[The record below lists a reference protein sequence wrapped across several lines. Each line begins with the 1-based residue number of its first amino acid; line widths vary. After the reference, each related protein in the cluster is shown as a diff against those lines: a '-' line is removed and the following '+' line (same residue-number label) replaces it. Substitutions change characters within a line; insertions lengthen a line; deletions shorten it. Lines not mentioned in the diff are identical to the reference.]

1 MWMEMFLNDR
11 EKSVPGTPANLK
23 HLFSHNGVT
32 KDCKNYY
39 DCYNLCELVV
49 RTNVVS
55 LASIMLREKPVSTE
69 EEFRELVDTLF
80 AQINLFGRFSSGE
93 QEGSED
99 ESEPM
104 EVEEDTLSDV
114 EDKINDI
121 EQEIEEVTKERE
133 ILSKEVMDVE
143 QEQDQEQEQQYGFLL
158 YEKEQ
163 YLASQRDDLV
173 VEWLER
179 TGRDK
184 CAGQAEEEED
194 QELTRTLGNR
204 M

>member
-23 HLFSHNGVT
+23 HLFSHNGVS

-39 DCYNLCELVV
+39 DCYNLCELVT

-55 LASIMLREKPVSTE
+55 LASIMLQEKQVSTE
-69 EEFRELVDTLF
+69 EEFVELVNALF
-80 AQINLFGRFSSGE
+80 RKINLFGRFNSE
-93 QEGSED
+93 REGSED

-104 EVEEDTLSDV
+104 EVEEDTAS
-114 EDKINDI
+114 DI
-121 EQEIEEVTKERE
+121 EDRIIDIEKEMEQVKKERE
-133 ILSKEVMDVE
+133 TLSKEVMDVDQD

-163 YLASQRDDLV
+163 YLASQWEDLV

-179 TGRDK
+179 NKKRTRSSPGPWVTG
-184 CAGQAEEEED
+184 CQ
-194 QELTRTLGNR
+194 
-204 M
+204 